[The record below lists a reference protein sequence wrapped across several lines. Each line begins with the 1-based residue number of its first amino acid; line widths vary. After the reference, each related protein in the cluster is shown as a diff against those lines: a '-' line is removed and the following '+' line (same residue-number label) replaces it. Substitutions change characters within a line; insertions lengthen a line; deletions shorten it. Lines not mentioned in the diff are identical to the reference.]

1 MNKIPA
7 TVLEIQSVQNLT
19 LVSFSTAAQ
28 SLKMMALELPEKVQN
43 GSSVMLTCKATN
55 IAIAKNSDTMLSFS
69 NQLHVTIKDIEKGEL
84 LCSLTLVFE
93 ENTLESI
100 ITADSAKRMN
110 LQEGE
115 SVTALIKSSD
125 LSITE
130 VLS

>member
-7 TVLEIQSVQNLT
+7 AVLEIQNVQNLT

-69 NQLHVTIKDIEKGEL
+69 NQLSVTIKNIEEGEL

-93 ENTLESI
+93 ENILESI